1 MTVIMSH
8 ATIWIR
14 DAKRNPYSYH
24 QLYQGKKLLK
34 KRKKTYSKKFLKL
47 LKDSQ
52 KNIKYFGK
60 KMKIPLILM
69 VLFPFV
75 PSIEAFEAR
84 NHSSDDGPIPCK
96 VFPTISINYIATVN
110 H

>member
-14 DAKRNPYSYH
+14 DAKRNPYSYD
-24 QLYQGKKLLK
+24 QLYQGNKLLK

-60 KMKIPLILM
+60 TNENTFNFDGS
-69 VLFPFV
+69 FPICSF
-75 PSIEAFEAR
+75 
-84 NHSSDDGPIPCK
+84 H
-96 VFPTISINYIATVN
+96 
-110 H
+110 